1 MKDYA
6 AVANQLGI
14 SHMLSFSQTKN
25 KNIVLRVA
33 RFHQGPTLHFRVP
46 AYSLTKHVRG
56 LQRRPYDS
64 AAAFNTPPPV
74 RVTLSITLSVTL
86 SVYSSFSLSPCPLKR
101 SLCCADRWW

>member
-6 AVANQLGI
+6 AVASQLGI

-25 KNIVLRVA
+25 KNIVMRVA

-46 AYSLTKHVRG
+46 AYSLTKHVRA

-64 AAAFNTPPPV
+64 AAAFNTPPLV
-74 RVTLSITLSVTL
+74 RRNSACQICDCYHVSALLTLPFLRAHCACSV
-86 SVYSSFSLSPCPLKR
+86 V
-101 SLCCADRWW
+101 